1 MRLPSLTNDTQFSLI
16 AFQLLVPKHSV
27 TEPFAANSYIL
38 KVRVLMKSG
47 SGVVQMGPQQR
58 WGTPAAAEGNR
69 EFITKNTFF
78 IAFCFTQNVP
88 GLTTVDS
95 RATRLLT
102 PLLALTVVSINRQ
115 NFFFFSRGNT
125 PKGVKVTVLMLRLKW
140 DMTGIN

>member
-1 MRLPSLTNDTQFSLI
+1 MRLPSLLNNTHFSLMC
-16 AFQLLVPKHSV
+16 FQLLVPKHSV
-27 TEPFAANSYIL
+27 TRPFAANSYIL

-47 SGVVQMGPQQR
+47 SGVVQMGPRQR

-102 PLLALTVVSINRQ
+102 PRLAMTVVSIDRQ
-115 NFFFFSRGNT
+115 NFFSLFQGET
-125 PKGVKVTVLMLRLKW
+125 LPKGLKSPFW
-140 DMTGIN
+140 CSV